1 MTPEAIKSAVE
12 LAIQGKLTLL
22 WWTYFFAFFATM
34 LAAFIGAYIKVKA
47 ANFATKEDF
56 MEALSQLKSQE
67 QVKAEVSHNSWK
79 IKEWNA
85 TRLVKLEELVNCAF
99 DLRRLAQ
106 NDVEKLGR
114 NLETMESIIF
124 DRESESLLKLEMLS
138 SLYFPELLS
147 ESLEL
152 NINFRKF
159 QNEVLKSNCATK
171 ELLDREKDHKLTPAD
186 LELIMHMRS
195 DKVSPLNS
203 QIPQLHQ
210 KFFQSVNSLSS
221 KAKSLLE
228 EIMGI

>member
-22 WWTYFFAFFATM
+22 WWTYFFAFFATI
-34 LAAFIGAYIKVKA
+34 LAAFIGGYIKVKA

-56 MEALSQLKSQE
+56 MVALSQLKSQE
-67 QVKAEVSHNSWK
+67 QVKAEVSHSSWK

-85 TRLVKLEELVNCAF
+85 TRLAKLEELVNCAF

-106 NDVEKLGR
+106 NDAEKLGR
-114 NLETMESIIF
+114 NLEAIESIIF

-159 QNEVLKSNCATK
+159 QGEVLKSNYAAQK
-171 ELLDREKDHKLTPAD
+171 FLAREKENKLTQAD
-186 LELIMHMRS
+186 LELLMHMKS
-195 DKVSPLNS
+195 DTVSPLNS
-203 QIPQLHQ
+203 QITQLHQ
-210 KFFQSVNSLSS
+210 KFSQSVNSLSS